1 MSQQSQDVRDP
12 AHCIPLTV
20 RQYYCGGGAIESN
33 GDSALTAQLDDSAK
47 ARDLPQPSAALA
59 VQRPPEVSILEPPIN
74 WAT

>member
-1 MSQQSQDVRDP
+1 M
-12 AHCIPLTV
+12 
-20 RQYYCGGGAIESN
+20 CGGGVIESK